1 VIVGLRGR
9 LERWDEATSTAWLDV
24 GGVSYEVLIPAFAGD
39 WIAAQPPEDE
49 LRLFTYY
56 HVSERNPSPL
66 LIGFQHRAEREF
78 FRKFIEVPDMGPAK
92 AVRALTRPVSEIA
105 RWVETEDVKALQQLP
120 GIGTRLSQTI
130 VANLTGKLTEE
141 ALLRDE
147 VAAGQPP
154 AHDLRDDAIEAL
166 VSLQYAR
173 REAET
178 LVSAA
183 LTESPELD
191 TIEELLRSILAQ
203 QAPQ

>member
-1 VIVGLRGR
+1 
-9 LERWDEATSTAWLDV
+9 
-24 GGVSYEVLIPAFAGD
+24 
-39 WIAAQPPEDE
+39 
-49 LRLFTYY
+49 
-56 HVSERNPSPL
+56 
-66 LIGFQHRAEREF
+66 
-78 FRKFIEVPDMGPAK
+78 MGPAK